1 MSTSPGT
8 VLVADDDC
16 DVRSF
21 VAKVLRQTGYQ
32 VIEAADGVEALE
44 MATRHAGH
52 IDILVTDV
60 RMPRMEGPELCTRM
74 RTKSPATG
82 LVIMSG
88 YSDGVLD
95 SDVMSLAKPFSV
107 HELLRCLQQARK
119 EADASSPPEI
129 AG

>member
-1 MSTSPGT
+1 MSAIPGT
-8 VLVADDDC
+8 VLVADDDSH
-16 DVRSF
+16 VRAF

-44 MATRHAGH
+44 LATRHAGH
-52 IDILVTDV
+52 IDFLVTDV

-88 YSDGVLD
+88 YSDGALD
-95 SDVMSLAKPFSV
+95 SEVVFLAKPFSV
-107 HELLRCLQQARK
+107 HELLHSLRQAMK
-119 EADASSPPEI
+119 EADANSPPEI
-129 AG
+129 AR